1 MSYEDVI
8 IRRLDKKLENKLSD
22 SDFVNLVHEQ
32 VTKTID
38 SERPN
43 PIDFKG
49 IVDPQHI
56 RDDAKKVRE
65 LEEIWALENDE
76 SAIEAK
82 KKADIAEYL
91 IYKNFS
97 TWTEYR
103 AVSLISAKADDYLRG
118 IDLLIESEDPENQD
132 IINHLGLG
140 VDIALVGE
148 KRADIESKKL
158 KMKKNLDN
166 GYLTEARYVSGGKF
180 EGSLPN
186 LPYTILS
193 ISSEHVNDLISAANH
208 KLPTEKEKKHIL
220 KYIVAYQIMR
230 QLGAYYNFSKSKGFE
245 DAADQYGLANNFAT
259 EIFSELISD
268 LQNDPE
274 IWKQVSNDVGVK
286 EIEKFCSELE
296 TEIGL

>member
-1 MSYEDVI
+1 MSYEDAI

-180 EGSLPN
+180 EGSLRN

-193 ISSEHVNDLISAANH
+193 ISSEHVNDLISAVNH

>member
-1 MSYEDVI
+1 MSYEDAI
-8 IRRLDKKLENKLSD
+8 IRKLDKKLENKLSD
-22 SDFVNLVHEQ
+22 SDFINLVHNQIIKVIE
-32 VTKTID
+32 

-43 PIDFKG
+43 PTNFKG
-49 IVDPQHI
+49 IVDPQDI
-56 RDDAKKVRE
+56 RDDAKRVRD
-65 LEEIWALENDE
+65 LEEIWAREEDE
-76 SAIEAK
+76 SSIEVK
-82 KKADIAEYL
+82 KQADIAEYL
-91 IYKNFS
+91 IYKNLS
-97 TWTEYR
+97 SWTDYR
-103 AVSLISAKADDYLRG
+103 AASLISAKADDYLRG

-140 VDIALVGE
+140 IDIALVSE
-148 KRADIESKKL
+148 KRVDIDLKKK
-158 KMKKNLDN
+158 KMKNNLDN
-166 GYLTEARYVSGGKF
+166 GHLTEARYVSGGKF
-180 EGSLPN
+180 EGSLRN

-193 ISSEHVNDLISAANH
+193 ISSEHVKDLISSANQ
-208 KLPTEKEKKHIL
+208 KLPTEREKSHIL

-274 IWKQVSNDVGVK
+274 IWKQVSADVGVK

-296 TEIGL
+296 TEINA